1 MHKKYEETEIKHD
14 KYPKEWKIEPL
25 ENLLKGGNVSYGIVQ
40 PGNHTTTGVPIVRVK
55 DLRNGSILQTNP
67 LRVSPEI
74 SNNYSRTRLEGGEV
88 LLSLVGSVGETAI
101 VPPEMEGWNV
111 ARAIAVLKPSSQ
123 ISSRWIRLCLQSSFA
138 QHHMGTRQTT
148 TVQATL
154 NLRDVRQIPI
164 VIPPQDERNAIT
176 AAIGALDD
184 KITVNERIIATQEE
198 ILSSHFENILSSKEE
213 GTQTV
218 QASDLV
224 AFNPKTPKPTEDDA
238 IYVDM
243 AALSVE
249 RAPITTWTHRTPKSG
264 SRFINGDTLL
274 ARITPCLEN
283 GKTGF
288 VDFMNEGQVGVGS
301 TEFIVMRSHPGVPPE
316 FSYFLARDQRFRK
329 HVIQNMAGTSGR
341 QRASAADASKFIINK
356 PKTEQIQRF
365 GKDAEKAFSLAKSL
379 NSESQTLAELRDTL
393 LPQLMSG
400 KLRVKDAE
408 KIVEDNV

>member
-1 MHKKYEETEIKHD
+1 MHKQYEETEIKHD

-25 ENLLKGGNVSYGIVQ
+25 ENLLEGGNVSYGIVQ

-74 SNNYSRTRLEGGEV
+74 SNNYSRTRLKGGEV

-164 VIPPQDERNAIT
+164 VIPPHNERNAIT

-184 KITVNERIIATQEE
+184 KITANERIAVSVDSLVEALFTNLVNNKHECREATLADIAKVNAQSTKKLDEGKLRYLDIASVGIGNYE
-198 ILSSHFENILSSKEE
+198 WPELTDWSDAPSRARRLVSPGDTVWSTVRPNRRSHALIMD
-213 GTQTV
+213 
-218 QASDLV
+218 SDLDLV
-224 AFNPKTPKPTEDDA
+224 VSTGLAVLTPYNSGPAFLYESTRSTKFQA
-238 IYVDM
+238 Y
-243 AALSVE
+243 
-249 RAPITTWTHRTPKSG
+249 
-264 SRFINGDTLL
+264 
-274 ARITPCLEN
+274 LEN
-283 GKTGF
+283 
-288 VDFMNEGQVGVGS
+288 VAEG
-301 TEFIVMRSHPGVPPE
+301 
-316 FSYFLARDQRFRK
+316 
-329 HVIQNMAGTSGR
+329 
-341 QRASAADASKFIINK
+341 SAYPAVTASKFLEAPVTILSEEDMK
-356 PKTEQIQRF
+356 SFEKTAMALR
-365 GKDAEKAFSLAKSL
+365 KSAHQATI
-379 NSESQTLAELRDTL
+379 ESRTLAELRDTL